1 MYYYVSDLACIFNK
15 TSKLIYKIP
24 NVCLVDYL
32 GYKGLCM
39 CDLPFS
45 EI

>member
-1 MYYYVSDLACIFNK
+1 MYYYVSDLAHILNK
-15 TSKLIYKIP
+15 TSKMPYRVP

-32 GYKGLCM
+32 GYKGICM